1 VEFQVIEHLVERLQD
16 VGHAALAAATAPVVP
31 KSVVANV
38 VEKLAIVAI
47 GAGVALWAND
57 QRQSDKLDQLG
68 KTLAKQEESSQAA
81 TRRLEEKIDRIEREG
96 SRPVVSLQSKLDAVD
111 ARLRLIE
118 IRLERRR

>member
-1 VEFQVIEHLVERLQD
+1 MIEHLVERLQD

>member
-1 VEFQVIEHLVERLQD
+1 MIEHVLDRLQD
-16 VGHAALAAATAPVVP
+16 AGNALWAAASAPVVP
-31 KSVVANV
+31 KSVISNI

-57 QRQSDKLDQLG
+57 QRQSDKIDQLVH
-68 KTLAKQEESSQAA
+68 TLTQQEQANQAA
-81 TRRLEEKIDRIEREG
+81 QRRLEEKIDRIEREG

-118 IRLERRR
+118 IRLERR